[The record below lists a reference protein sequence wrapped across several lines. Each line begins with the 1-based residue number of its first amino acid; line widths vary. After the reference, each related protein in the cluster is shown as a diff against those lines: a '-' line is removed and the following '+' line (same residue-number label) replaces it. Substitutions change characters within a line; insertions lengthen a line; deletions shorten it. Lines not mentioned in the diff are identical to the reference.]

1 MAREKEAQPSKSKA
15 GERAKKGGISDGKT
29 ARDAEQLK
37 GRDAKMRSGNRVADL
52 RAPQSGSKKRS
63 HKNAGALDMPPPLS
77 GCEWSEAG
85 NGWNL
90 FRCRKEKERLMG
102 KSIEKKRYAG
112 HLSREAW
119 EVMKEYDYQTF
130 IEVVAQRLR

>member
-1 MAREKEAQPSKSKA
+1 VAREKEAQPSKNKA
-15 GERAKKGGISDGKT
+15 GERAKKVGTSEGKT
-29 ARDAEQLK
+29 AKEAEPLK
-37 GRDAKMRSGNRVADL
+37 ERGAKMRSGNRVADL
-52 RAPQSGSKKRS
+52 RAPQSKSRKQSFR
-63 HKNAGALDMPPPLS
+63 NTGALDMPPPLS